1 MGKFSYFQETSQN
14 PMTATTLAVPVAQ
27 SERFFTL
34 DMIRGIA
41 VLGILLMNM
50 PIFSTPE
57 SIAFDPS
64 VLNEMGTI
72 NYRIWYAV
80 TWIFDGT
87 QRALFSL
94 LFGAG
99 IVLFVSR
106 LEKKFNGLAPADYF
120 FRRQL
125 WLILFSLID
134 VYILLWNG
142 DILLDYACYGMLLFV
157 FRNLSPRALIVAA
170 VMCSLL
176 MTAREN
182 RNLYHTKSMIE
193 KGEAIVAMDTSVTKL
208 TFLQKEAL
216 NGMQEL
222 KSRSAPEAKL
232 KQAKEDIEKMTG
244 SFASMYEARTSSYA
258 NGLVKFIYFSLWD
271 VLTFMLLGMAFFKL
285 GILTGTVR
293 THVYTWMCVVGLG
306 VGLIL
311 SWLQIEFAI
320 ANRFNSYDILKNLP
334 FSFHELARTPRA
346 IGILGLIM
354 LLYKSN
360 LLKWIFAAMRPV
372 GQMAFTN
379 YLMQSLICGV
389 LFNAYGFK
397 LYGQLERYETYLV
410 VLYIWI
416 FQVIFSN
423 VWMRYFLFGP
433 FEWAW
438 RSLTY
443 WKRQP
448 FVRGRERSVDVLA
461 PS

>member
-1 MGKFSYFQETSQN
+1 
-14 PMTATTLAVPVAQ
+14 MTATTLAVPVAQ

-57 SIAFDPS
+57 AIAFDPTI
-64 VLNEMGTI
+64 LNEMGTI

-80 TWIFDGT
+80 TWIFEGT

-99 IVLFVSR
+99 IILFVSR
-106 LEKKFNGLAPADYF
+106 QEKKFHGLAPADYF

-182 RNLYHTKSMIE
+182 RNLYHTKSMVE
-193 KGEAIVAMDTSVTKL
+193 KSEVIAAMDTTVTKL
-208 TFLQKEAL
+208 TFLQKETL
-216 NGMQEL
+216 NEMQEL
-222 KSRSAPEAKL
+222 KSRSGQEAKL
-232 KQAKEDIEKMTG
+232 EKAKEDIEKMTG
-244 SFASMYEARTSSYA
+244 SFASMYDARTNSYA

-285 GILTGTVR
+285 GILTGTVPTR
-293 THVYTWMCVVGLG
+293 VYAWMCVVGLG
-306 VGLIL
+306 FGLTL
-311 SWLQIEFAI
+311 SWLQIEFTI
-320 ANRFNSYDILKNLP
+320 ANRFNMYDVHKNLP

-346 IGILGLIM
+346 IGIFGLIM

-360 LLKWIFAAMRPV
+360 WFKWIFAAMRPV

-379 YLMQSLICGV
+379 YLMQSLICGI
-389 LFNAYGFK
+389 LFNSYGFK

-416 FQVIFSN
+416 FQIIFSN
-423 VWMRYFLFGP
+423 IWMRYFLFGP

-448 FVRGRERSVDVLA
+448 FVRARERSMDVLA

>member
-1 MGKFSYFQETSQN
+1 
-14 PMTATTLAVPVAQ
+14 MTTTTMAAPVAQ
-27 SERFFTL
+27 SERIFTL

-41 VLGILLMNM
+41 ILGILLMNM
-50 PIFSTPE
+50 PMFSTPFP
-57 SIAFDPS
+57 IALDPF
-64 VLNEMGTI
+64 VLNEQGTI

-80 TWIFDGT
+80 NWIFDGT
-87 QRALFSL
+87 QRALFSI

-106 LEKKFNGLAPADYF
+106 QEKKFNGLIPADYF

-142 DILLDYACYGMLLFV
+142 DILLDYACFGMLLFV

-170 VMCSLL
+170 SVSMLL
-176 MTAREN
+176 MIAREN
-182 RNLYHTKSMIE
+182 RDLYERKSMIRE
-193 KGEAIVAMDTSVTKL
+193 GEAIAALDTTVTKL
-208 TFLQKEAL
+208 SSIQRETFNKMTEFKESS
-216 NGMQEL
+216 Q
-222 KSRSAPEAKL
+222 RDAKL
-232 KQAKEDIEKMTG
+232 KESTESIEKFTT
-244 SFASMYEARTSSYA
+244 SYASVYNARTNDYVRNLSMYM
-258 NGLVKFIYFSLWD
+258 YFFPWD
-271 VLTFMLLGMAFFKL
+271 VLTCMLLGMALFKL
-285 GILTGTVR
+285 GILTGTAPLR
-293 THVYTWMCVVGLG
+293 VYTWMCLGGLG
-306 VGLIL
+306 VGLFL
-311 SWLQIEFAI
+311 SWIRMEMFI
-320 ANRFNSYDILKNLP
+320 ANRANWFEIVKTLP
-334 FSFHELARTPRA
+334 FSFYELTRIPRA
-346 IGILGLIM
+346 LGILGLIM

-360 LLKWIFAAMRPV
+360 WFKWIFSSMRPV

-379 YLMQSLICGV
+379 YLMQSLICGM

-397 LYGQLERYETYLV
+397 LYGQLERYETYLI

-416 FQVIFSN
+416 FQIIFSN

-443 WKRQP
+443 WKIQP
-448 FVRGRERSVDVLA
+448 FVRARENAVDVLA